1 ELTDPM
7 MPLECGIEII
17 LKVPGKSVRSIS
29 LLSGG
34 EQSFAAISLYLAL
47 QRVNPAPFCVFDEI
61 ESALDEV
68 NVGKFASY
76 VRRNSDKTQYIIITH
91 RRGTMEYADTLY
103 GITMSQKGI
112 SDHMRLNMAKLDE
125 RFKENIN

>member
-1 ELTDPM
+1 

-61 ESALDEV
+61 ESALDDV
-68 NVGKFASY
+68 NIIKFASY
-76 VRRNSDKTQYIIITH
+76 IRRNSDKTQYIIITH
-91 RRGTMEYADTLY
+91 RRGTMEHADTLY
-103 GITMSQKGI
+103 GITMHQKGI
-112 SDHMRLNMAKLDE
+112 SDYMRLNMAKLDD